1 MPPPQLRLMNGN
13 GIGVQGACRQGVP
26 VSDVDMKSKLEASKA
41 KDGGWKEIVTIFFHA
56 LIIAFLVRVFLYQ
69 PFNIPSGSMQS
80 TLLIGDYLFVSK
92 LSYGY
97 SRYTFPFGINLFS
110 GRLFASQPKRGD
122 VVVFKLP
129 RDNSTDYIKR
139 VIGLPGDE
147 ILVRGGIVSINGK
160 EVPRRKV
167 DDFVQVEDE
176 GRERR
181 TARYEETLPEG
192 VKYTVLDA
200 RPDGDYDNAGP
211 YKVPAGHYFMMGDNR
226 DNSTDSRV
234 PPHRYGVGFVPF
246 ENLVGRAEIIFF
258 SAAVDEPG
266 VLVLTKPWTWPA
278 GVRWRRIFSIV
289 R

>member
-1 MPPPQLRLMNGN
+1 
-13 GIGVQGACRQGVP
+13 
-26 VSDVDMKSKLEASKA
+26 MKSKSGQNKGKLA
-41 KDGGWKEIVTIFFHA
+41 KQESWGEIGKIFLHA
-56 LIIAFLVRVFLYQ
+56 LIIAFFVRVFFYQ

-92 LSYGY
+92 LAYGY
-97 SRYTFPFGINLFS
+97 SRYSLPFGLNLFS
-110 GRLFASQPKRGD
+110 GRVLASEPKRGD

-147 ILVRGGIVSINGK
+147 IVLRGGVVYINGQ
-160 EVPRRKV
+160 EVKRRRV
-167 DDFVQVEDE
+167 ADFVQIDED

-181 TARYEETLPEG
+181 TPRFEETLPNG
-192 VKYTVLDA
+192 VKYLVVDQRT
-200 RPDGDYDNAGP
+200 DGDYDNVGP
-211 YKVPAGHYFMMGDNR
+211 YKVPAGNYFMMGDNR

-234 PPHRYGVGFVPF
+234 PRHRYGVGFVPF
-246 ENLVGRAEIIFF
+246 ENLVGRADIIFF

-266 VLVLTKPWTWPA
+266 RFQLLTPWTWPFD
-278 GVRWRRIFSIV
+278 VRWSRILNIV

>member
-1 MPPPQLRLMNGN
+1 L
-13 GIGVQGACRQGVP
+13 GISRAAAAKGGTAGSMRSAKP
-26 VSDVDMKSKLEASKA
+26 RKA
-41 KDGGWKEIVTIFFHA
+41 KDGGWREVGSVFLHA
-56 LIIAFLVRVFLYQ
+56 LIIAFVVRVFFYQ

-97 SRYTFPFGINLFS
+97 SRYTFPFGLNLFS
-110 GRLFASQPKRGD
+110 GRIFASPPKRGD

-147 ILVRGGIVSINGK
+147 IVLRNGIVFINGR
-160 EVPRRKV
+160 EVPRRRI
-167 DDFVQVEDE
+167 DDFIQIEED

-181 TARYEETLPEG
+181 TPRYEETLPEG

-200 RPDGDYDNAGP
+200 RPDGDFDNAGP
-211 YKVPAGHYFMMGDNR
+211 YRVPPGHYFMMGDNR

-234 PPHRYGVGFVPF
+234 PSHRYGVGYVPF
-246 ENLVGRAEIIFF
+246 ENLVGRADIIFF
-258 SAAVDEPG
+258 SAAIDEPG
-266 VLVLTKPWTWPA
+266 RFLWTRPWTWPFDI
-278 GVRWRRIFSIV
+278 RWRRIFQIV

>member
-1 MPPPQLRLMNGN
+1 MKTKTGSDKGKTTKQESWGE
-13 GIGVQGACRQGVP
+13 IG
-26 VSDVDMKSKLEASKA
+26 K
-41 KDGGWKEIVTIFFHA
+41 IFLHA
-56 LIIAFLVRVFLYQ
+56 LIIAFVVRVFFYQ

-92 LSYGY
+92 LAYGY
-97 SRYTFPFGINLFS
+97 SRYTFPFGLNLFS
-110 GRLFASQPKRGD
+110 GRVLASEPKRGD

-147 ILVRGGIVSINGK
+147 IVVRGGILFINGQ
-160 EVPRRKV
+160 EVPRRPV
-167 DDFVQVEDE
+167 DDFVQIDED

-181 TARYEETLPEG
+181 TPQFEETLPNG
-192 VKYTVLDA
+192 VKYYVLDQ
-200 RPDGDYDNAGP
+200 RTDGDYDNVGP
-211 YKVPAGHYFMMGDNR
+211 YKVPAGNYFMMGDNR

-234 PPHRYGVGFVPF
+234 PAHRYGVGYVPF
-246 ENLVGRAEIIFF
+246 ENLVGRADIIFF

-266 VLVLTKPWTWPA
+266 RFQLLTPWTWPFD
-278 GVRWRRIFSIV
+278 VRWSRIFKIV